1 MDASLALRENI
12 PMNYFLSENEA
23 ILSTK
28 ADRQQVKAQ
37 DWLRLTSSGDLFL
50 LIALRGIC

>member
-28 ADRQQVKAQ
+28 ADRQQVKAH

-50 LIALRGIC
+50 LNALRGIC